1 MNYMISQEFH
11 EKSKVY
17 TSPDILKLLKLHVL
31 FDADFDF
38 LQYLSSDIAELQ
50 KRQTIFKDL
59 IRHPSLAEQL
69 GRLFDLLQTVDAM
82 NFKADEKPTDLFKCM
97 TIFSDFPKV
106 FASVAQEIQQ
116 AGHSLPKRLFFKA
129 GTADWRGDGTPG
141 AFRRYG
147 TGCGTFGFS
156 QKHNL

>member
-82 NFKADEKPTDLFKCM
+82 NFKADEKPTDLFILC
-97 TIFSDFPKV
+97 PRY
-106 FASVAQEIQQ
+106 
-116 AGHSLPKRLFFKA
+116 AGATEPHPRRRDIPER
-129 GTADWRGDGTPG
+129 TACQCP
-141 AFRRYG
+141 
-147 TGCGTFGFS
+147 
-156 QKHNL
+156 